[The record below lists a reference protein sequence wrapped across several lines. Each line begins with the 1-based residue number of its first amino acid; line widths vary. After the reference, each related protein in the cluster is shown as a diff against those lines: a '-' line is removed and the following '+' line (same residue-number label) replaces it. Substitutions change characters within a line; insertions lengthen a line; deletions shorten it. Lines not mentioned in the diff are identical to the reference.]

1 MFALEDFFNEIT
13 KGAKF
18 SKQMKIPRKIIKN
31 NEEYPYLNEIKYG
44 GYGIIFF
51 YSKYVIKVVSCIGY
65 KNIKKYI
72 MPEIEGVKLLE
83 DNPYFITGVVLNKEL
98 KNEHMKTDIPGV
110 FFYDGCY
117 FTMILM
123 KKYKGDI
130 YKPIYKNI
138 FHHEVKQ
145 KVLKFVLE
153 AFISLLEVDK
163 IYGDIKLEQ
172 ILYKYKNGKLKLKIG
187 DLGSITNLNF
197 SYVGPTY
204 CPVNYMRTFKM
215 TTIQVLLFSLGNLW
229 FDLYRNHYKLNKF
242 HLCYKKIV
250 YDDNF
255 KYLLHKEFDNIY
267 LHNDKFK
274 NQKEIVLEWLSK
286 DLKNC
291 FVDIEQN
298 KDDLEYELN
307 RLLSE
312 ICHNNNTDNDEA

>member
-1 MFALEDFFNEIT
+1 MFILEDFFDEIT
-13 KGAKF
+13 EGAKF

-44 GYGIIFF
+44 GFGIIFF
-51 YSKYVIKVVSCIGY
+51 YLKYVIKVVSCIGY
-65 KNIKKYI
+65 NNIKKYI
-72 MPEIEGVKLLE
+72 IPEIEGVKLLE

-98 KNEHMKTDIPGV
+98 KNEHMKTDISGV

-153 AFISLLEVDK
+153 AFISLLEIDK
-163 IYGDIKLEQ
+163 LYGDIKLEQ

-187 DLGSITNLNF
+187 DLGSIANLNG
-197 SYVGPTY
+197 SYVRPTY
-204 CPVNYMRTFKM
+204 SPANYMKANNM

-242 HLCYKKIV
+242 YLCYTKIV
-250 YDDNF
+250 YDSTFNYLF
-255 KYLLHKEFDNIY
+255 KRELDLIY
-267 LHNDKFK
+267 LHNDKFN
-274 NQKEIVLEWLSK
+274 NQKYIIEDWVTQ

-291 FVDIEQN
+291 FVDKEQN
-298 KDDLEYELN
+298 KDKLKYELN
-307 RLLSE
+307 RLLCE
-312 ICHNNNTDNDEA
+312 ICHNNNTDNNET